1 VEKMSKKR
9 TRYSAE
15 FKSKL
20 VLELLEGGETLNQ
33 IASKYEILPKNL
45 MNWKKQFLEN
55 MSLAFDKSS
64 VVKEYKDKIS
74 ELENEG
80 DQLAKKLGKVIIERD
95 WAVGKLGSLD
105 LSTKKVI
112 LDRKEGNQAIKIK
125 NIPSFNNQLNMLN
138 ISKTAVYYQPKA
150 KFSTNSDF
158 KLLHAIDVIYTEFPY
173 YGHRRIWKQLLKDG
187 FTAGRKLVKS
197 AMNFMGIKAI
207 YPKPKTTIA
216 IKEHKK
222 YPYLLEQFKNDKNQV
237 VIGKVNQVWTT
248 DITYIK
254 LQHGFA
260 YLAAI
265 MDWHTKKVLSWKLSN
280 TMDISLTTSVLKDAL
295 LKYPKPQIM
304 NTDQG
309 SQYTANEHVNIL
321 VKNNISISMDAKGRS
336 IDNICIER
344 FWRSIKYEDIY
355 IQGYTTINE
364 ARKGIR
370 AYMDKYNEKRL
381 HSAIGYFTPHEAYS
395 KAMNDDV
402 FYKEVA

>member
-1 VEKMSKKR
+1 MSKKR
-9 TRYSAE
+9 TVYSAE

-20 VLELLEGGETLNQ
+20 VLELLEGNETLNQ
-33 IASKYEILPKNL
+33 VASKYEILPKNL

-64 VVKEYKDKIS
+64 VVKEYKEKIT

-105 LSTKKVI
+105 LSTKKAM
-112 LDRKEGNQAIKIK
+112 LDRKEGNQATEIK
-125 NIPSFNNQLNMLN
+125 NIPSLNKQLSILNM
-138 ISKTAVYYQPKA
+138 SKTALYYQTIP
-150 KFSTNSDF
+150 KFSTESDF
-158 KLLHAIDVIYTEFPY
+158 KLLNAIDIIYTEFPY

-187 FTAGRKLVKS
+187 VTVGRKLVKS
-197 AMNFMGIKAI
+197 AMAFMGIRAI

-222 YPYLLEQFKNDKNQV
+222 YPYLLGQFKNNKNQV
-237 VIGKVNQVWTT
+237 IIEKANQVWST
-248 DITYIK
+248 DISYVRLK
-254 LQHGFA
+254 GGFA

-265 MDWHTKKVLSWKLSN
+265 IDWHTKKVLSWKLSN
-280 TMDISLTTSVLKDAL
+280 TMDVSLTTSILKEAL
-295 LKYPKPQIM
+295 TKYPKPGIV

-309 SQYTANEHVNIL
+309 SQYTANEHIKIL
-321 VKNNISISMDAKGRS
+321 VDNNISISMDAKGRS

-344 FWRSIKYEDIY
+344 FWRTIKYEDIY
-355 IQGYTTINE
+355 VQGYGTIIE
-364 ARKGIR
+364 ARQGIGR
-370 AYMDKYNEKRL
+370 YIKKYNQKRL
-381 HSAIGYFTPHEAYS
+381 HSAIDYSTPDEVYS

-402 FYKEVA
+402 FYQEVA